1 MRESVPESKNYH
13 KTSLES
19 IHYNRISA
27 ICGED
32 VFESSFPE
40 RAWYL
45 AVFYYLSYMLSK
57 DQLKAVRITDGPA
70 MVLAGPGS
78 GKTTVITNRIKY
90 LIEQGISPEKI
101 LVITFTRAAAV
112 QMQER
117 FRKLT
122 FPYAYRVTFG
132 TFHAVF
138 FQILKHAYGYT
149 NESILREEERRSIV
163 MDLAR
168 NMDME
173 TGDLKEWA
181 QDALAEISK
190 VKSEQIPIDYYY
202 SSSTP
207 EEEFRRIYTGYRK
220 RQEQLSK
227 IDFDDMCVYTAD
239 LFHARKDILGAWQKR
254 FEYILVDEFQDINLL
269 QYQIVRQLAA
279 PGDNLFIVGDDDQS
293 IYRFRG
299 SRPEIML
306 GFPKDYPGAQV
317 VNLRKNYRSTDA
329 IVAASLAVINQNK
342 SRFQKDL
349 VSAGHGSEPIEF
361 MECTDM
367 DTQMLYLVKSIRD
380 SLKKGIRPGE
390 IAILTRTNTEV
401 REPSLKLAQFQIPCK
416 VKDVVPVLWDH
427 WIALDL
433 IAYLR
438 LSPGDMDRQ
447 DFLRVCNRPTRYI
460 TRKSAY
466 ARRITFEG
474 LRAFY
479 QDKEWMKE
487 YLDSFEDHLKMIRP
501 MRPYAAINYVRRGAG
516 YDEYLKDY
524 ANKRKIDVGELMQL
538 ADEIQDSSKGCRTL
552 DEWLEKIEQNKSVL
566 EEQKKAA
573 GEAGSDC
580 VTLATLH
587 AAKGLEFT
595 QVFLINVNEGII
607 PWRRAVMEAEIEEE
621 RRLFYVGMTR
631 AKKKLHILY
640 VKERYNRKM
649 QPSRFLEP
657 LKTMARTS
665 YK

>member
-1 MRESVPESKNYH
+1 
-13 KTSLES
+13 
-19 IHYNRISA
+19 
-27 ICGED
+27 
-32 VFESSFPE
+32 
-40 RAWYL
+40 
-45 AVFYYLSYMLSK
+45 MLSK
-57 DQLKAVRITDGPA
+57 DQLSAVRHKDGPA

-90 LIEQGISPEKI
+90 LIDQGVRPETI
-101 LVITFTRAAAV
+101 LVITFTRAAAL

-117 FRKLT
+117 FRTL
-122 FPYAYRVTFG
+122 ASSSSDRVTFG

-149 NESILREEERRSIV
+149 GESIFREEERRKIV

-173 TGDLKEWA
+173 SGDMKEWA
-181 QDALAEISK
+181 ADALAEISR
-190 VKSEQIPIDYYY
+190 VKSEQIPIEYYY

-220 RQEQLSK
+220 RQEEMGK

-239 LFHARKDILGAWQKR
+239 LFHGRKDILKAWQRR
-254 FEYILVDEFQDINLL
+254 FQYILVDEFQDINML
-269 QYQIVRQLAA
+269 QYKIVRQLSA
-279 PGDNLFIVGDDDQS
+279 PEDNLFIVGDDDQS

-306 GFPKDYPGAQV
+306 GFVQDYPKARVIQ
-317 VNLRKNYRSTDA
+317 LRENYRSTDA
-329 IVAASLAVINQNK
+329 IVAASLAVISENK
-342 SRFQKDL
+342 KRYKKKL
-349 VSAGHGSEPIEF
+349 VSANHKSQPIEF
-361 MECTDM
+361 MECSDM
-367 DTQMLYLVKSIRD
+367 ETQMLYLVKKIRE
-380 SLKKGIRPGE
+380 SLDGGMRPGE

-401 REPSLKLAQFQIPCK
+401 REPSLQLAQFEIPCK
-416 VKDVVPVLWDH
+416 VRDAVPVLWDH

-438 LSPGDMDRQ
+438 LSEGDMDRQ

-466 ARRITFEG
+466 AKKLTFEG

-479 QDKEWMKE
+479 RDKDWMKD
-487 YLDSFEDHLKMIRP
+487 YLDGFEDQLNAIRS

-516 YDEYLKDY
+516 YDEYLKEY
-524 ANKRKIDVGELMQL
+524 ARSRKIDTGELMQL
-538 ADEIQDSSKGCRTL
+538 ADEIQDSSRGCRTL
-552 DEWLEKIEQNKSVL
+552 VEWLEKIEHSRQL
-566 EEQKKAA
+566 LDEQKKSA

-587 AAKGLEFT
+587 ASKGLEFT
-595 QVFLINVNEGII
+595 QVFLINVNDGII
-607 PWRRAVMEAEIEEE
+607 PYRRAVMDAEIEEE

-631 AKKKLHILY
+631 AKVKLHILY
-640 VKERYNRKM
+640 VKERYNRQM
-649 QPSRFLEP
+649 QPSRFLSP
-657 LKTMARTS
+657 LK
-665 YK
+665 KGG

>member
-1 MRESVPESKNYH
+1 
-13 KTSLES
+13 
-19 IHYNRISA
+19 
-27 ICGED
+27 
-32 VFESSFPE
+32 
-40 RAWYL
+40 
-45 AVFYYLSYMLSK
+45 MLSK
-57 DQLKAVRITDGPA
+57 DQLRAVRIKDGPA

-90 LIEQGISPEKI
+90 LIEQGINPEKI
-101 LVITFTRAAAV
+101 LVITFTRAAAL

-117 FRKLT
+117 FRILT
-122 FPYAYRVTFG
+122 FPSAYRVTFG

-149 NESILREEERRSIV
+149 NESILREEERRGII

-181 QDALAEISK
+181 LDALAEISK
-190 VKSEQIPIDYYY
+190 VKSELIPIDYYY

-207 EEEFRRIYTGYRK
+207 EEEFRRIYKEYRK
-220 RQEQLSK
+220 RQDQLSK

-239 LFHARKDILGAWQKR
+239 LFHGRKDILEAWQKR
-254 FEYILVDEFQDINLL
+254 FEYILVDEFQDINFL

-279 PGDNLFIVGDDDQS
+279 PEDNLFIVGDDDQS

-317 VNLRKNYRSTDA
+317 TQLRENYRSTDA
-329 IVAASLAVINQNK
+329 IVAASLAVIGQNK
-342 SRFQKDL
+342 SRFKKDL
-349 VSAGHGSEPIEF
+349 VSVRHGRDPIEF
-361 MECTDM
+361 MECMDM
-367 DTQMLYLVKSIRD
+367 DTQMLYLVKSVRD
-380 SLKKGIRPGE
+380 SIRQGIRPGE

-438 LSPGDMDRQ
+438 LSSGDMDRQ

-466 ARRITFEG
+466 AKRITFEG

-479 QDKEWMKE
+479 QDKEWMKD
-487 YLDSFEDHLKMIRP
+487 YLHSFEEQLKMIRS

-516 YDEYLKDY
+516 YDEYLQEY
-524 ANKRKIDVGELMQL
+524 AKKRKIDVGELMQL
-538 ADEIQDSSKGCRTL
+538 ADEIQDSSKGCSTL
-552 DEWLEKIEQNKSVL
+552 DVWLEKIEENRSIL

-573 GEAGSDC
+573 GEAESDC

-657 LKTMARTS
+657 LKMMRRGSTPVS
-665 YK
+665 E